1 MTDVIIE
8 TLGCRLNQI
17 ESEAAGR
24 LFADAGLNVCMEG
37 ITASSDAD
45 SSAKLVI
52 INTCAV
58 TQKAEQKA
66 RRLIRLVLKKFSG
79 AAVLVTGCY
88 AQLSRDQIEKLD
100 NRVVV
105 LGGQIK
111 SRLSAVPELL
121 KKFVVT
127 NRGFDYTGF
136 IAALKEQIVSLPVA
150 KPDFPEDSFRLSTT
164 SLLAHSRA
172 SLKIQD
178 GCNNNCSYCTIHIAR
193 GHSVSL
199 DVNTALE
206 RVMALEKAGY
216 DEVVLTTINIAQYRG
231 RLVQKSLEECEAEKF
246 LDFTGLLEYLL
257 AHTSKINFR
266 ISSLYP
272 EIVTDDFCHV
282 ISDTRVRPHF
292 HISVQ
297 SGSNKILHLMNRH
310 YKRDD
315 VIQACRKIRNK
326 KPAAFIACDII
337 TGFPGETDED
347 FEQTMDLC
355 RQCNFAWIHA
365 FPFSER
371 PGTPACSMKPKI
383 PQSVSGTRAR
393 QLTELAIKNKIE
405 YINTFAGKEVSAVV
419 EKMSARLADGTLRY
433 HCMTENFIHCELESN
448 VELEP
453 NSAVM
458 VKIVA
463 PLEERI
469 KKGGDIEARAVVVH
483 EPVEGPA
490 KQ

>member
-1 MTDVIIE
+1 MPIIRIE

-17 ESEAAGR
+17 ESESAGR
-24 LFADAGLNVCMEG
+24 IFADAGFDVGMEG
-37 ITASSDAD
+37 VTASSEGD
-45 SSAKLVI
+45 SSTKLVI

-66 RRLIRLVLKKFSG
+66 RRLIRLVLKKFDNC
-79 AAVLVTGCY
+79 AVLVTGCY
-88 AQLSRDQIEKLD
+88 AQLSREQIEKLD
-100 NRVVV
+100 KRVVV

-111 SRLSAVPELL
+111 SRIAKIPELL
-121 KKFVVT
+121 KSFVT
-127 NRGFDYTGF
+127 TKGSFDCPGF
-136 IAALKEQIVSLPVA
+136 ITAVKEQILSLPVEKA
-150 KPDFPEDSFRLSTT
+150 DYPEDSFKLSTT

-206 RVMALEKAGY
+206 RVQALEKAGY
-216 DEVVLTTINIAQYRG
+216 DEVVLTTINNAQYRG
-231 RLVQKSLEECEAEKF
+231 KLVQGSLEECATEDF

-272 EIVTDDFCHV
+272 EVVTDDFCRV
-282 ISDTRVRPHF
+282 ISDNRVRPHF

-297 SGSNKILHLMNRH
+297 SGSNKILGLMNRR
-310 YKRDD
+310 YGSDD
-315 VIQACRKIRNK
+315 VIQACGKIRAS
-326 KPAAFIACDII
+326 KPDAFIACDII
-337 TGFPGETDED
+337 TGFPGESDED

-383 PQSVSGTRAR
+383 SQSLSGARAR
-393 QLTELAIKNKIE
+393 KLTELAIKNKIE
-405 YINTFAGKEVSAVV
+405 YINSFAGKEVSAVV
-419 EKMSARLADGTLRY
+419 EKMTARLADGSLRY
-433 HCMTENFIHCELESN
+433 HCMTENFIHCELESDC
-448 VELEP
+448 ELEP
-453 NSAVM
+453 NQAVK
-458 VKIVA
+458 VRIIT
-463 PLEERI
+463 PLEKGI
-469 KKGGDIEARAVVVH
+469 KKGGEIEARATCH
-483 EPVEGPA
+483 CERSEA
-490 KQ
+490 DHI

>member
-1 MTDVIIE
+1 MNTVRIE

-24 LFADAGLNVCMEG
+24 IFADAGFDVHLEG
-37 ITASSDAD
+37 VTASSDSD
-45 SSAKLVI
+45 SSTCLVI

-79 AAVLVTGCY
+79 AAILVTGCY
-88 AQLSRDQIEKLD
+88 AQLSREQIEKLD
-100 NRVVV
+100 KRVVV

-111 SRLSAVPELL
+111 SRLSFVPELL
-121 KKFVVT
+121 KKFVGT
-127 NRGFDYTGF
+127 NKEFDVTGF
-136 IAALKEQIVSLPVA
+136 VAAVKTNVVSLPVA
-150 KPDFPEDSFRLSTT
+150 KPDFPEDSFKLSTT

-206 RVMALEKAGY
+206 RVQALEKSGY
-216 DEVVLTTINIAQYRG
+216 DEVVLTTINIAQYKG
-231 RLVQKSLEECEAEKF
+231 KLVQGSLEECTSEQY

-257 AHTSKINFR
+257 EHTSKINFR

-272 EIVTDDFCHV
+272 EVVTDEFCSV
-282 ISDTRVRPHF
+282 ISNERVRPHF

-297 SGSNKILHLMNRH
+297 SGSNKILALMNRR
-310 YKRDD
+310 YDRDE
-315 VIQACRKIRNK
+315 VIKACKEIRSS
-326 KPAAFIACDII
+326 KPGAFIACDII
-337 TGFPGETDED
+337 TGFPSEADKD

-383 PQSVSGTRAR
+383 PQSVSGERAR
-393 QLTELAIKNKIE
+393 KLTELAIKNKIE
-405 YINTFAGKEVSAVV
+405 YINSFAGKEVSAVV
-419 EKMSARLADGTLRY
+419 EKMSATLADGTYRY
-433 HCMTENFIHCELESN
+433 HCMTQNFIHCELESD
-448 VELEP
+448 VELTP
-453 NSAVM
+453 NQAVI

-469 KKGGDIEARAVVVH
+469 KKGGDIEARAVAVP
-483 EPVEGPA
+483 EPVEGS
-490 KQ
+490 Q